1 MDVWNLKFEIWV
13 VVAYKRA
20 LRRVFDWE
28 TKLLFTGTK
37 WSLKRSG
44 CHERVDTVLNL
55 YYVTSV
61 YLKCISWYGGI
72 KTEQGKQ
79 SLGLMSVIH
88 NFMV

>member
-1 MDVWNLKFEIWV
+1 M
-13 VVAYKRA
+13 VAYKRA

-28 TKLLFTGTK
+28 TKLLFK
-37 WSLKRSG
+37 LQVQSG
-44 CHERVDTVLNL
+44 RYERVDTVLNL
-55 YYVTSV
+55 YYVTLV

-79 SLGLMSVIH
+79 SLGLMSVIR